1 MHSTL
6 PDYPSLRLVSAPP
19 DATRQA
25 VARPCLETGLRQG
38 RSTLVDYPSMSRS
51 SPQLPTTPATC
62 HACHDASPRLP
73 MASATQPIDYTYR
86 SSSFDQ
92 PTLGSPH
99 ANPPDSPSRV
109 SLEEYLARSTSLG
122 ALGRTISGRT
132 HADYLDHRR
141 VRSYRPSWLGTTRHP
156 RPTNHSVSKSPA
168 MLRPS
173 DNATLGIPYRSTT
186 QAAGLAD
193 TDPVEPTNHT
203 MPAGSSP
210 GSAPHSDW
218 SDSEATHPP

>member
-1 MHSTL
+1 
-6 PDYPSLRLVSAPP
+6 
-19 DATRQA
+19 
-25 VARPCLETGLRQG
+25 
-38 RSTLVDYPSMSRS
+38 MSRS

-141 VRSYRPSWLGTTRHP
+141 VRSYRPSWLGTTRLMATYLVSVECMPSLDTPNDEVLRPSPCRRRCLPRHP